1 VTSMEGLL
9 QQARRLDLSSVEG
22 RFRLG
27 ELAEALHCQLPTVAD
42 LHERLALDLELDPDT
57 LTEAWYVA
65 SAFPS
70 LTRHPGLPWTAY
82 VTLRFHPQ
90 RHELADRTVQEHWD
104 RVSLDQQLGAW
115 FSTIVGSRRSDH
127 RRSGRQT
134 SSSDVALKAEW
145 MVNHWWVG
153 DRPGR

>member
-1 VTSMEGLL
+1 MEELL
-9 QQARRLDLSSVEG
+9 QEARRLDLSSVEG

-65 SAFPS
+65 SAFPP

-90 RHELADRTVQEHWD
+90 RHGWLTAPSRSIGTRLA
-104 RVSLDQQLGAW
+104 S
-115 FSTIVGSRRSDH
+115 
-127 RRSGRQT
+127 T
-134 SSSDVALKAEW
+134 SSSEL
-145 MVNHWWVG
+145 G
-153 DRPGR
+153 SPPS